1 MNNLKKIEN
10 WTRFTTLTISDYMK
24 ALAIV
29 VSFLFLFCALAGI
42 LVIPT
47 FEELYRSFGVD
58 IPVLT
63 KVVLST
69 YKYWLGLALIPI
81 PLVYLLK
88 QSKKWQA
95 TILYFLLALAIL
107 LIPLTI
113 IALYLPIYELGKIV
127 G

>member
-1 MNNLKKIEN
+1 
-10 WTRFTTLTISDYMK
+10 MK
-24 ALAIV
+24 FLAIV

-42 LVIPT
+42 FIIPT

-69 YKYWLGLALIPI
+69 HKYWLGLSLIPI
-81 PLVYLLK
+81 PLVYLSE

-95 TILYFLLALAIL
+95 IIVFFLLALAIL

-113 IALYLPIYELGKIV
+113 VALYLPIYELGKAV

>member
-1 MNNLKKIEN
+1 M
-10 WTRFTTLTISDYMK
+10 TLIISDYMK
-24 ALAIV
+24 ALAII

-47 FEELYRSFGVD
+47 FEELYKSFGVD
-58 IPVLT
+58 IPVFT

-69 YKYWLGLALIPI
+69 HKYWLGLALIPI
-81 PLVYLLK
+81 PLVYLLEP
-88 QSKKWQA
+88 SKRWQA
-95 TILYFLLALAIL
+95 TTQYFLLALAIL

-113 IALYLPIYELGKIV
+113 IALYLPIFEMGSVV

>member
-1 MNNLKKIEN
+1 
-10 WTRFTTLTISDYMK
+10 MK

-42 LVIPT
+42 LAIPT
-47 FEELYRSFGVD
+47 FEELYRSFDAD

-81 PLVYLLK
+81 PLVYLLE

-113 IALYLPIYELGKIV
+113 IALYLPIYEMGSVV

>member
-95 TILYFLLALAIL
+95 TILYSLLALAIL
-107 LIPLTI
+107 IIPLAI
-113 IALYLPIYELGKIV
+113 IALYLPIYEMGKIV